1 MAGSTTTTHTAYS
14 PTIWSADTLDYL
26 RKKLVLAERFRR
38 YDDQVKEFG
47 QTLNIIP
54 FSTSGAAR
62 DLAQGTDIT
71 FDTATE
77 TPIALAINKWKYKA
91 HQIYKML
98 EVQSKYDLR
107 SRYTQDAAYV
117 LGDALE
123 SDIVTS
129 LAAAVAAGVAGTG
142 SGVSVAT
149 PALSIAAAATGL
161 TDAKIRQA
169 IQTLGEQNVIDWENV
184 TLFVNPDGFNDLM
197 AETRYSSSDFIMDT
211 NGKPVVSGRV
221 LVVYGVEVR
230 VSNNVPAGTA
240 YMAHKDSVAVAV
252 QSNIAVKGWDNVR
265 SGAWEQRSE
274 MIYGTKEQRN
284 NTAVKIAFV

>member
-14 PTIWSADTLDYL
+14 PTIWGADTLDYL
-26 RKKLVLAERFRR
+26 KKSLVLAERFRR
-38 YDDQVKEFG
+38 YDDEVKEFG

-117 LGDALE
+117 LKDALE
-123 SDIVTS
+123 QDIVTS
-129 LAAAVAAGVAGTG
+129 LAAAVTAGGA
-142 SGVSVAT
+142 SF
-149 PALSIAAAATGL
+149 SIAAGATAL
-161 TDAKIRQA
+161 TDSKIRQA
-169 IQTLGEQNVIDWENV
+169 IQVLGEQNVTDWENV

-230 VSNNVPAGTA
+230 VSNNIPALTA

-252 QSNIAVKGWDNVR
+252 QKDVKVTGWDNVR
-265 SGAWEQRSE
+265 SGAWEQRSDI
-274 MIYGTKEQRN
+274 IYGTKEQRT

>member
-14 PTIWSADTLDYL
+14 PTIWGADTLDYL
-26 RKKLVLAERFRR
+26 KKKLVLAERFRR
-38 YDDQVKEFG
+38 YDDEVKEFG
-47 QTLNIIP
+47 QTLNIVP

-62 DLAQGTDIT
+62 DLAQGTDVT

-123 SDIVTS
+123 ADIVTS
-129 LAAAVAAGVAGTG
+129 LAAAVTAGGAGFAIAAG
-142 SGVSVAT
+142 AT
-149 PALSIAAAATGL
+149 AL
-161 TDAKIRQA
+161 TDSKIRQA
-169 IQTLGEQNVIDWENV
+169 VQTLGENNVVDWENV

-230 VSNNVPAGTA
+230 VSNNIPAGTA

-252 QSNIAVKGWDNVR
+252 QKDVKVTGWDNVR
-265 SGAWEQRSE
+265 SGAWEQRSDI
-274 MIYGTKEQRN
+274 IYGTKEQRT

>member
-14 PTIWSADTLDYL
+14 PTIWGADTLDYL
-26 RKKLVLAERFRR
+26 KKKLVLAERFRR
-38 YDDQVKEFG
+38 YDDEVKEFG
-47 QTLNIIP
+47 QTLNIVP

-62 DLAQGTDIT
+62 DLAQGTDVT

-129 LAAAVAAGVAGTG
+129 LAAAVTAGGAGYAIAAG
-142 SGVSVAT
+142 AT
-149 PALSIAAAATGL
+149 AL
-161 TDAKIRQA
+161 TDSKIRNA
-169 IQTLGEQNVIDWENV
+169 IQILGEQNVTDWENV

-197 AETRYSSSDFIMDT
+197 AETRYSSSDFIMDN

-230 VSNNVPAGTA
+230 VSNNIPAGFA

-252 QSNIAVKGWDNVR
+252 QKDVKVTGWDNVR
-265 SGAWEQRSE
+265 SGAWEQRSDI
-274 MIYGTKEQRN
+274 IYGTKEQRT

>member
-26 RKKLVLAERFRR
+26 KKKLVLAERFRR
-38 YDDQVKEFG
+38 YDDEVKEFG

-123 SDIVTS
+123 ADIVTA
-129 LAAAVAAGVAGTG
+129 LAAAVTAGGAGY
-142 SGVSVAT
+142 
-149 PALSIAAAATGL
+149 SIAAGATAL
-161 TDAKIRQA
+161 TDSKIRNAVQ
-169 IQTLGEQNVIDWENV
+169 ILGEQNVNDWENV

-230 VSNNVPAGTA
+230 VSNNVPAGFA

-252 QSNIAVKGWDNVR
+252 QSNVAVKGWDNIR

-274 MIYGTKEQRN
+274 MIYGVKEQRT